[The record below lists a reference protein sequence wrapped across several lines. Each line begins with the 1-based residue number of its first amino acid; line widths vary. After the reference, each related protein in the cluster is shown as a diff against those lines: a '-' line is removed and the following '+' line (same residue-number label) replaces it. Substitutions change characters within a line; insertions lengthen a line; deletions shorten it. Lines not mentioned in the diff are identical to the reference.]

1 MATVKQLDKRSGIT
15 YVYESVSYWDREK
28 KQPRSRRTLI
38 GRLDPATGEIVPTDG
53 RGKRRAQKE
62 TDPVVRKGPVP
73 VAKTDRLF
81 FGATYLLDQIGEVT
95 GLTADLKTC
104 FPDTYKQIQSI
115 AYYLVLED
123 QNPLFRFKK
132 WAAIHRHPYGKD
144 IPSQR
149 STEIFQS
156 VTEEAKMH
164 FFRLQGKRRVEKEY
178 WAYDSTSISS
188 RSDTLRQVKYGK
200 NKDDDHLPQIN
211 LALVFGAESRLP
223 FYYRKLAGNVP
234 DVKTI
239 QELLRELDVL
249 GYEKVK
255 LVMDRGYYS
264 AENINALFKKHLKF
278 LCGTSSALS
287 FAREFIREIGS
298 KRDHYEYYNS
308 NLELYVFTK
317 TIAWDYEQERPY
329 KGDVVKEERRM
340 YLHLYFN
347 PDKFSDDGKAFN
359 RKLDTLKNELLSGHR
374 MPEHEKDYKKYF
386 EIKETPKRGV
396 SLTVKQDAVDAAHE
410 RYGFFVLISNEV
422 KDPVTALSLYRMR
435 DVVEKAFWNVKE
447 RLNLKRTMTSSE
459 SSLDGKL
466 FVEFVALIYLS
477 YIQKKME
484 ENGLF
489 ATYTLHELL
498 DELDVI
504 ECFMEPGKAPI
515 QGEVLKKQEQIYR
528 DLDVTP
534 LLGRSRNRFTEIWMS
549 RHYSLRGN
557 RLRHSYVIRE
567 FR

>member
-1 MATVKQLDKRSGIT
+1 MSMVKQLDKRSGIT
-15 YVYESVSYWDREK
+15 YVYESVSYWDKEK
-28 KQPRSRRTLI
+28 KQPRSKRTLI
-38 GRLDPATGEIVPTDG
+38 GRLDPTTGEIVPTDG

-62 TDPVVRKGPVP
+62 ADQIIQKGPVP
-73 VAKTDRLF
+73 VVKTDRLF

-104 FPDTYKQIQSI
+104 FPNAYKQIQSI

-211 LALVFGAESRLP
+211 LALIFGEESRLP
-223 FYYRKLAGNVP
+223 FYYRKLAGNIP

-249 GYEKVK
+249 GYEKIK
-255 LVMDRGYYS
+255 LVVDRGYYS
-264 AENINALFKKHLKF
+264 TDNINALFKKHLKF

-287 FAREFIREIGS
+287 FAKEFIREIGS
-298 KRDHYEYYNS
+298 RKDHYEYYNS

-347 PDKFSDDGKAFN
+347 PDKFSDDGKSFN
-359 RKLDTLKNELLSGHR
+359 RRLDTLKNELLSDR
-374 MPEHEKDYKKYF
+374 RVPEHEKDYRKYF
-386 EIKETPKRGV
+386 EIKETPKRGI
-396 SLTVKQDAVDAAHE
+396 SLTVKQDAIDAAHE

-447 RLNLKRTMTSSE
+447 RLNLRRTMTSSE
-459 SSLDGKL
+459 SSLEGKL
-466 FVEFVALIYLS
+466 FVEFIALIYLS

-484 ENGLF
+484 EKGLF

-504 ECFMEPGKAPI
+504 ECFMEPGKSLI

-528 DLDVTP
+528 DLEVTP
-534 LLGRSRNRFTEIWMS
+534 LLATAQPTDA
-549 RHYSLRGN
+549 
-557 RLRHSYVIRE
+557 
-567 FR
+567 

>member
-1 MATVKQLDKRSGIT
+1 MAMVKQLDKRSGIT

-38 GRLDPATGEIVPTDG
+38 GRLDPETGKILPTDG
-53 RGKRRAQKE
+53 RGKRRGEKE
-62 TDPVVRKGPVP
+62 ADPVVRKGPVP
-73 VAKTDRLF
+73 VTKTDRLF

-132 WAAIHRHPYGKD
+132 WASIHRHPYGKD

-164 FFRLQGKRRVEKEY
+164 FFRLQGKRRAEKEY

-188 RSDTLRQVKYGK
+188 RSETLRQVKYGK

-211 LALVFGAESRLP
+211 LALVFGEESSLP

-249 GYEKVK
+249 GYEKIK

-287 FAREFIREIGS
+287 FAKEFIREIGS
-298 KRDHYEYYNS
+298 RKDHYENYNS
-308 NLELYVFTK
+308 NLELYVFTR

-359 RKLDTLKNELLSGHR
+359 RKLDSLKNELLSSHR
-374 MPEHEKDYKKYF
+374 VPEHEKEYKKYF
-386 EIKETPKRGV
+386 EMKETPKREI

-447 RLNLKRTMTSSE
+447 RLNLRRTMTSSE
-459 SSLDGKL
+459 SSLEGKL

-484 ENGLF
+484 EKGLF

-515 QGEVLKKQEQIYR
+515 QGEVLKKQEQMYR

-534 LLGRSRNRFTEIWMS
+534 LLAAGQPADS
-549 RHYSLRGN
+549 
-557 RLRHSYVIRE
+557 
-567 FR
+567 

>member
-1 MATVKQLDKRSGIT
+1 MAIVKQLDKRSGIT

-28 KQPRSRRTLI
+28 KQPRSKRTLI
-38 GRLDPATGEIVPTDG
+38 GRLDVATGEIVPTDG
-53 RGKRRAQKE
+53 RGKHRAQKE
-62 TDPVVRKGPVP
+62 VDPIVRKGPVP
-73 VAKTDRLF
+73 TARTDRLF

-123 QNPLFRFKK
+123 QNPLFRFRK

-164 FFRLQGKRRVEKEY
+164 FFRLQGRRRMEREY

-211 LALVFGAESRLP
+211 LALVFGEESKLP

-308 NLELYVFTK
+308 NLELYIFTK
-317 TIAWDYEQERPY
+317 TIAWDYEQARPY

-347 PDKFSDDGKAFN
+347 PDRFSDDRKAFN

-396 SLTVKQDAVDAAHE
+396 SLTVKQDAVNAAHE

-515 QGEVLKKQEQIYR
+515 QGEVLKKHEQIYR

-534 LLGRSRNRFTEIWMS
+534 LLAAGQPADA
-549 RHYSLRGN
+549 
-557 RLRHSYVIRE
+557 
-567 FR
+567 

>member
-1 MATVKQLDKRSGIT
+1 MAIVKQLDKRSGIT

-28 KQPRSRRTLI
+28 KQPRSKRTLI

-211 LALVFGAESRLP
+211 LALVFGEESRLP

-534 LLGRSRNRFTEIWMS
+534 LLAAGQPTEA
-549 RHYSLRGN
+549 
-557 RLRHSYVIRE
+557 
-567 FR
+567 

>member
-1 MATVKQLDKRSGIT
+1 MAMVKQLDKRSGVT
-15 YVYESVSYWDREK
+15 YIYESASYWDREK
-28 KQPRSRRTLI
+28 KQPRSKRTLI
-38 GRLDPATGEIVPTDG
+38 GRLDPTTGEIVPTDG

-62 TDPVVRKGPVP
+62 DDPAVRKGPVP
-73 VAKTDRLF
+73 VARTNRLF

-104 FPDTYKQIQSI
+104 FPNTYKQILSI

-132 WAAIHRHPYGKD
+132 WAAIHRHPFGKD

-149 STEIFQS
+149 STELFQS

-164 FFRLQGKRRVEKEY
+164 FFRLQGKRRAEKEY

-188 RSDTLRQVKYGK
+188 RSETLRQVKYGK

-211 LALVFGAESRLP
+211 LALVFGEKSKLP

-249 GYEKVK
+249 GYEKIK

-287 FAREFIREIGS
+287 FAKDFIREIGS
-298 KRDHYEYYNS
+298 RKDHYEYYNS

-359 RKLDTLKNELLSGHR
+359 RRLDTLKNELLSGHR
-374 MPEHEKDYKKYF
+374 VPEHEKDYRKYF
-386 EIKETPKRGV
+386 EIKETPKKGI

-447 RLNLKRTMTSSE
+447 RLNLRRTMTSSE
-459 SSLDGKL
+459 SSLEGKL

-484 ENGLF
+484 EKGLF

-515 QGEVLKKQEQIYR
+515 QGEILKKQEQIYR
-528 DLDVTP
+528 DLGVAP
-534 LLGRSRNRFTEIWMS
+534 LLAVGQPAEA
-549 RHYSLRGN
+549 
-557 RLRHSYVIRE
+557 
-567 FR
+567 

>member
-1 MATVKQLDKRSGIT
+1 MAMVKQLDKRSGIT
-15 YVYESVSYWDREK
+15 YIYESASYWDQEK
-28 KQPRSRRTLI
+28 KQPRSKRTLI
-38 GRLDPATGEIVPTDG
+38 GRLNPTTGEIVPTDG

-62 TDPVVRKGPVP
+62 DDPAVRKGPVP
-73 VAKTDRLF
+73 VARTNRLF

-104 FPDTYKQIQSI
+104 FPNTYKQILSI

-132 WAAIHRHPYGKD
+132 WAAIHRHPFGKD

-149 STEIFQS
+149 STELFQS

-164 FFRLQGKRRVEKEY
+164 FFRLQGKRRAEKEY

-188 RSDTLRQVKYGK
+188 RSETLRQVKYGK
-200 NKDDDHLPQIN
+200 NKDDDQLPQIN
-211 LALVFGAESRLP
+211 LALVFGEESKLP

-249 GYEKVK
+249 GYEKIK

-287 FAREFIREIGS
+287 FAKDFIREIGS
-298 KRDHYEYYNS
+298 RKDHYEYYNS

-359 RKLDTLKNELLSGHR
+359 RRLDTLKNELLSGHR
-374 MPEHEKDYKKYF
+374 VPEHEKDYRKYF
-386 EIKETPKRGV
+386 EIKETPKKGI

-447 RLNLKRTMTSSE
+447 RLNLRRTMTSSE
-459 SSLDGKL
+459 SSLEGKL

-484 ENGLF
+484 EKGLF

-515 QGEVLKKQEQIYR
+515 QGEIVKKQEQIYR
-528 DLDVTP
+528 DLGVAP
-534 LLGRSRNRFTEIWMS
+534 LLAVGRPAEA
-549 RHYSLRGN
+549 
-557 RLRHSYVIRE
+557 
-567 FR
+567 

>member
-1 MATVKQLDKRSGIT
+1 MAIVKQLDKRSGIT

-28 KQPRSRRTLI
+28 KQPRSKRTLI

-211 LALVFGAESRLP
+211 LALVFGEESRLP

-515 QGEVLKKQEQIYR
+515 LGEVLKKQEQIYR

-534 LLGRSRNRFTEIWMS
+534 LLAAGQTADA
-549 RHYSLRGN
+549 
-557 RLRHSYVIRE
+557 
-567 FR
+567 

>member
-1 MATVKQLDKRSGIT
+1 MAMVKQLDKRSGIT

-28 KQPRSRRTLI
+28 KQPRSKRTLI

-53 RGKRRAQKE
+53 RGKHRAQKE
-62 TDPVVRKGPVP
+62 ADPVVRKGPVP
-73 VAKTDRLF
+73 VARTDRLF

-211 LALVFGAESRLP
+211 LALVFGEESRLP

-287 FAREFIREIGS
+287 FAKEFIREIGS
-298 KRDHYEYYNS
+298 RKDHYEYYNS
-308 NLELYVFTK
+308 NLELYVFTR

-359 RKLDTLKNELLSGHR
+359 RKLDMLKNELQSGHR
-374 MPEHEKDYKKYF
+374 VPEHEKEYKKYF
-386 EIKETPKRGV
+386 EIKEMPKRGV

-447 RLNLKRTMTSSE
+447 RLNLRRTMTSSE
-459 SSLDGKL
+459 SSLEGKL

-484 ENGLF
+484 EKGLF

-515 QGEVLKKQEQIYR
+515 QGEVLKKQEQMYR

-534 LLGRSRNRFTEIWMS
+534 LLAAGQPANA
-549 RHYSLRGN
+549 
-557 RLRHSYVIRE
+557 
-567 FR
+567 

>member
-1 MATVKQLDKRSGIT
+1 MAMVKQLDKRSGIT

-28 KQPRSRRTLI
+28 KQPRSKRTLI

-62 TDPVVRKGPVP
+62 ADPVVRKGPVP
-73 VAKTDRLF
+73 VDRTDRLF

-104 FPDTYKQIQSI
+104 FPNTYKQIQSI

-132 WAAIHRHPYGKD
+132 WAVIHRHPYGKD

-149 STEIFQS
+149 STEIFQA

-164 FFRLQGKRRVEKEY
+164 FFRLQGKRRAEKEY

-188 RSDTLRQVKYGK
+188 RSETLRQVKYGK
-200 NKDDDHLPQIN
+200 NKDDEHLPQIN
-211 LALVFGAESRLP
+211 LALVFGEESRLP

-249 GYEKVK
+249 GYEKIK

-278 LCGTSSALS
+278 LCGTSSTLS
-287 FAREFIREIGS
+287 FAKEFIREIGR
-298 KRDHYEYYNS
+298 KKDHYEYYNS
-308 NLELYVFTK
+308 SLELYVFSK

-359 RKLDTLKNELLSGHR
+359 RKLDTLKNELMSGHR
-374 MPEHEKDYKKYF
+374 VPEHEKDYRKYF
-386 EIKETPKRGV
+386 EIKETPKRGI

-447 RLNLKRTMTSSE
+447 RLNLRRTMTSSE
-459 SSLDGKL
+459 SSLEGKL

-484 ENGLF
+484 EKGLF

-534 LLGRSRNRFTEIWMS
+534 LLAAKQPADA
-549 RHYSLRGN
+549 
-557 RLRHSYVIRE
+557 
-567 FR
+567 